1 MKSSMIKHKNGKFCQ
16 VCKQTKQFFVDDR
29 TCIDCDYE
37 KDATKGEKA
46 QAAFIKAEKKRQDEA
61 QAAYAKPELTPE
73 QEATLEEKVDK
84 DAEAARI
91 RQAEERAKAEFDA
104 KREAE
109 QELIRRELSRRKLL
123 PFVERFNDQYEA
135 GWVHKDICRR
145 LEQFSQDVADRKS
158 PRLMLFMPPRHGKS
172 ELASKTFPGWH
183 LGRHPDHE
191 VISCSYTGDLAMD
204 FSRKVRELLRDRR
217 YHQVF
222 RETKLDKD
230 SQSAQRWNTTSR
242 GGYVA
247 AGVGGPITGRGAH
260 VLIIDDPIK
269 NRDDAESETN
279 RESIWN
285 WYTSTAYTRL
295 APGGG
300 VLIILTRWHDD
311 DLAGRLLTKMKEGE
325 GDEWQV
331 IQYPALATENER
343 FRKEGEALHPE
354 RYDEDALHRI
364 KRAVGSRDWSAL
376 YQQNPVAD
384 DGEYFTK
391 DMFRFYTANERPP
404 LDELHTYT
412 AWDLAIGQGEANDFT
427 VGITVGVDRND
438 NIWLLQALRFKKPSL
453 EIVES
458 ILDMYERWKPK
469 VTGIERGQIEMA
481 IGPLLDQRIRERGLF
496 SFYYESLRP
505 GKRDKQTRARSI
517 QGRMQQGMVYF
528 PKGDDT
534 VQVGVNEMLRFPM
547 GVHDDF
553 VDALAW
559 IGLMLD
565 TFVTPRMEKPK
576 PKMGWRETRLRKL
589 IGNTG
594 RRSSMSA

>member
-1 MKSSMIKHKNGKFCQ
+1 MIKHPKGKFCQ
-16 VCKQTKQFFVDDR
+16 DCKQTKELFADGR
-29 TCIDCDYE
+29 SCIDCDYQR
-37 KDATKGEKA
+37 DAQNGEKA
-46 QAAFIKAEKKRQDEA
+46 QKKFVRDEKKRQDKAQQVSKAPDLAPEDAEKLAEAKRREEEAAKILAAEA
-61 QAAYAKPELTPE
+61 QA
-73 QEATLEEKVDK
+73 Q
-84 DAEAARI
+84 
-91 RQAEERAKAEFDA
+91 AEFDA
-104 KREAE
+104 KAEAE
-109 QELIRRELSRRKLL
+109 QELIKRELSRRKLL

-135 GWVHKDICRR
+135 GWVHKDICAR
-145 LEQFSQDVADRKS
+145 LEKFSQDVVDRKS

-183 LGRHPDHE
+183 LGREPSHE

-204 FSRKVRELLRDRR
+204 FSRKVRELLRDKR

-222 RETKLDKD
+222 RKTKLDKD
-230 SQSAQRWNTTSR
+230 SQSAQRWNTTER

-325 GDEWQV
+325 GDEWEV
-331 IQYPALATENER
+331 IQYPAIATEDEKY
-343 FRKEGEALHPE
+343 RKKDEALHPE
-354 RYDEDALHRI
+354 RYDETALARI
-364 KRAVGSRDWSAL
+364 KRAVGARDWSAL

-391 DMFRFYTANERPP
+391 NMFRYYLANERPP

-412 AWDLAIGQGEANDFT
+412 AWDLAIGQSEANDFT

-438 NIWLLQALRFKKPSL
+438 NLWILDVVRFKKASL
-453 EIVES
+453 EMIEA

-481 IGPLLDQRIRERGLF
+481 IGPLLDQRVRERRLY

-528 PKGDDT
+528 PKGDEVVDI
-534 VQVGVNEMLRFPM
+534 GVNEMLRFPM

-565 TFVTPRMEKPK
+565 MLVTPRTPK
-576 PKMGWRETRLRKL
+576 PAPVKGWREKRLAKLLGPAGRK
-589 IGNTG
+589 
-594 RRSSMSA
+594 SSMSS

>member
-1 MKSSMIKHKNGKFCQ
+1 MIKHPDGKFCQ
-16 VCKQTKQFFVDDR
+16 DCKQTKDLFVDER
-29 TCIDCDYE
+29 TCIECDYD
-37 KDATKGEKA
+37 KDAKKGEKA
-46 QAAFIKAEKKRQDEA
+46 QAKFLRAEKKRQKDA
-61 QAAYAKPELTPE
+61 QAAYAKPELTPA
-73 QEATLEEKVDK
+73 QETEIEEAATKDEEAAKIRAAEEK
-84 DAEAARI
+84 
-91 RQAEERAKAEFDA
+91 AKAEFDT

-109 QELIRRELSRRKLL
+109 QELMRRELSRRKLL
-123 PFVERFNDQYEA
+123 PFVERFNDQYQA
-135 GWVHKDICRR
+135 GWVHKDICAR
-145 LEQFSQDVADRKS
+145 LEKFSQDVAERKS

-204 FSRKVRELLRDRR
+204 FSRKVRELLRDKR

-222 RETKLDKD
+222 RKTKLDKD
-230 SQSAQRWNTTSR
+230 SQSAQRWNTTNR

-311 DLAGRLLTKMKEGE
+311 DLAGRLLTKMNEGE
-325 GDEWQV
+325 GDEWEV
-331 IQYPALATENER
+331 IEYPAIATADEK
-343 FRKEGEALHPE
+343 FRNKDEALHPE
-354 RYDEDALHRI
+354 RYDEVALQRI
-364 KRAVGSRDWSAL
+364 KRAVGPRDWSAL

-391 DMFRFYTANERPP
+391 DMFRLYSPTERPP
-404 LDELHTYT
+404 LDDLHTYT
-412 AWDLAIGQGEANDFT
+412 AWDLAIGQGEANDWT
-427 VGITVGVDRND
+427 VGITVGVDRQD
-438 NIWLLQALRFKKPSL
+438 NIWVLQALRFRKPSL

-458 ILDMYERWKPK
+458 ILDTYERWKPK

-496 SFYYESLRP
+496 SFFYEKLRP

-534 VQVGVNEMLRFPM
+534 IQTGMNEMLRFPM

-553 VDALAW
+553 VDSLAW

-565 TFVTPRMEKPK
+565 MFVTPRTEKPK
-576 PKMGWRETRLRKL
+576 PKIGWRETHLRKL
-589 IGNTG
+589 IGPVG
-594 RRSSMSA
+594 KKSSMSA